1 MPSEH
6 GGATWREFWGA
17 LDEVGVPCRCEDP
30 NCGVMLQRC
39 GECRASR
46 LGVKVFRAAPRLAV
60 FCLDCGAMQG
70 AWRLVPGEADA

>member
-1 MPSEH
+1 
-6 GGATWREFWGA
+6 
-17 LDEVGVPCRCEDP
+17 
-30 NCGVMLQRC
+30 MLQRC